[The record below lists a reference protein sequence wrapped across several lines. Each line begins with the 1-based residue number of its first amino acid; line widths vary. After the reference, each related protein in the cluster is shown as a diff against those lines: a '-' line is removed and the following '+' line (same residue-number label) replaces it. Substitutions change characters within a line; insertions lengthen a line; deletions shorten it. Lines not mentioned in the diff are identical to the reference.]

1 LIWQILYWSSS
12 LDSSTSPNEYRT
24 FTNYSLYSS
33 ASAKYD
39 DLEVERKKISTTTV
53 SSFLITWLYKNT
65 RIAIGSLCDCTS
77 YVALTSRI
85 HIFNLYQEAIASDK
99 HRSPSHRIESAH
111 SSSLPP
117 FSSYTKFKPALNLH
131 LCPLSSVSVVP
142 GMYYQAIMLG
152 IMYTSLQAS
161 RKHTSLSSD
170 KRHQPGSC
178 ALIRILFQ
186 IKHSSVVNI
195 SEHLRAQ

>member
-85 HIFNLYQEAIASDK
+85 HIFNLFVPRSNRKRQASK
-99 HRSPSHRIESAH
+99 PQPSNRICSLLLSPSFFFLYKIQTGSQ
-111 SSSLPP
+111 PP
-117 FSSYTKFKPALNLH
+117 
-131 LCPLSSVSVVP
+131 PLSSV
-142 GMYYQAIMLG
+142 LC
-152 IMYTSLQAS
+152 
-161 RKHTSLSSD
+161 LSSTWYV
-170 KRHQPGSC
+170 
-178 ALIRILFQ
+178 L
-186 IKHSSVVNI
+186 SSNNAWYYVHKFA
-195 SEHLRAQ
+195 SKSQAHKFK